1 MAKSF
6 RIQVLAMMGGIVVSL
21 VALICFYL
29 LSNSL
34 ESYRGLLEGPVQVS
48 QLVDEANLKFK
59 IQVQEWKNVLL
70 RGKASADL
78 NTIWAQF
85 EKEEKQVQEV
95 LDKLMKVQGV
105 SDSTRSQVQKLIS
118 EHKTLG
124 LAYRKGRDA
133 FVAAGGDPMVGDA
146 VVKGIDRAVS
156 EQMSQLVE
164 SLHKNS
170 NEQATLISKAADQTI
185 MFGTVIMLASAVLVG
200 LLTLLLVNRGLIAPI
215 QMRDCQKF
223 CVRA

>member
-6 RIQVLAMMGGIVVSL
+6 RIQVLAMVGGIVVSL

-78 NTIWAQF
+78 NTIC
-85 EKEEKQVQEV
+85 
-95 LDKLMKVQGV
+95 
-105 SDSTRSQVQKLIS
+105 S
-118 EHKTLG
+118 G
-124 LAYRKGRDA
+124 LQSKWSRPAIIAFFDRD
-133 FVAAGGDPMVGDA
+133 
-146 VVKGIDRAVS
+146 
-156 EQMSQLVE
+156 
-164 SLHKNS
+164 
-170 NEQATLISKAADQTI
+170 
-185 MFGTVIMLASAVLVG
+185 
-200 LLTLLLVNRGLIAPI
+200 
-215 QMRDCQKF
+215 
-223 CVRA
+223 